1 MRAQPDMGGVLRHL
15 RHERHREGNVMRI
28 SADSIMRVTQTRDPK
43 TQMVGRMTQSP
54 DLMTQTGS
62 SVTRQASGFAAEMT
76 Q

>member
-1 MRAQPDMGGVLRHL
+1 
-15 RHERHREGNVMRI
+15 MRI